1 MEEILEEEEEEK
13 VSFENIIFIQNSFN
27 NTNRLW
33 KHLHEI
39 QNFPE
44 YYFGIVESMALCKC
58 PLSGNDEWFRPEILG
73 NIKTIRRGT
82 EIEINRI
89 FKNEKIS
96 KKTVFVRWELQPFHE
111 WRLQNGCLLQMRQDF
126 VDGLTREDRRYLK
139 IKS

>member
-1 MEEILEEEEEEK
+1 MMEEEILEEDK
-13 VSFENIIFIQNSFN
+13 KIHFETTVFIQKSFN

-58 PLSGNDEWFRPEILG
+58 PLSGNDEWFRAEFLG
-73 NIKTIRRGT
+73 NNKTIRTGT
-82 EIEINRI
+82 EIEINRT
-89 FKNEKIS
+89 FKNEIHS

-111 WRLQNGCLLQMRQDF
+111 WKLQNGCLLQMRQDF